1 MKILAF
7 SDVHRDLERCNA
19 LVNLADNVDFVIGAG
34 DFGTARRGLR
44 ETILVLS
51 RIQKPF
57 ALVPGNSESLE
68 ELQNECA
75 SFENMHVLHGSAA
88 TINGISIFGI
98 GGGIPVTPFGSWSYD
113 FSEEEAENLLSAYP
127 NGGILVSHSPPN
139 GAVDITSSGKNIG
152 STAIRRA
159 IVEKQPRLC
168 ICGHVHSCAG
178 MKAFINNTLVV
189 NAGPS
194 GMTLDYP

>member
-19 LVNLADNVDFVIGAG
+19 LVSLADNVDFVIGAG

-44 ETILVLS
+44 ETIHVLS

-57 ALVPGNSESLE
+57 VLVPGNSESLE
-68 ELQNECA
+68 ELQIECA
-75 SFENMHVLHGSAA
+75 SFGSMHVLHGSAA
-88 TINGISIFGI
+88 SINGISIFGI

-113 FSEEEAENLLSAYP
+113 FSEEEAEALLSACP
-127 NGGILVSHSPPN
+127 KGGILVSHSPPN

-152 STAIRRA
+152 STAILRT
-159 IVEKQPRLC
+159 ILEKQPRLC
-168 ICGHVHSCAG
+168 ICGHVHSCGG
-178 MKAFINNTLVV
+178 MKAFINDTLVV

-194 GMTLDYP
+194 GMILDYP